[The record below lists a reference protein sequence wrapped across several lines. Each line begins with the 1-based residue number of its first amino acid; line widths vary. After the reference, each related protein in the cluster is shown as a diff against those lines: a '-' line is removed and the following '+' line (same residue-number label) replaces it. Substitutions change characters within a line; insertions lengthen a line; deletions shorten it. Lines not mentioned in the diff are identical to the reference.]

1 MNIYLIYLSNNYG
14 GACQALLAFKK
25 FLDSH
30 EIKNQVICP
39 QGPLLIPDIEI
50 SSKKYKSIFKVL
62 FFILFK
68 NIFYKG
74 NKNIFF
80 LNTIANAPLSIFKN
94 TILWIHETT
103 LDGRPNLF
111 SFLKF
116 LSITFSRESYFVNS
130 SMHSLFPKSKLFE
143 IPYKY
148 LENVVLDN
156 SMKRSKKFKA
166 CMIVRPLDNKGIDD
180 FIRLSSRS
188 PEDFAIL
195 TQPNL
200 FILYCHKNGLNIPN
214 NLAIEDFNDTQVRKR
229 VLLSSSF
236 HLNLSKLPETVGL
249 NTIEAMSYGCICIS
263 TDNAGSRLILDEKFI
278 IKNPLNYDLIE
289 SVKLLMSNYFLEDL
303 KTINRK
309 QLDKVFCKNSK
320 LYYRG
325 TFLEDELNK

>member
-30 EIKNQVICP
+30 EIKNKVICP

-50 SSKKYKSIFKVL
+50 SNKKYKSIFKVL

-116 LSITFSRESYFVNS
+116 FTRNFSRESYFVNS
-130 SMHSLFPKSKLFE
+130 SMRSLFTKSKLFE
-143 IPYKY
+143 IPYEY
-148 LENVVLDN
+148 LENIVLDN
-156 SMKRSKKFKA
+156 SMHRSNKFKA

-188 PEDFAIL
+188 SEDFIIL
-195 TQPNL
+195 TQPTL
-200 FILYCHKNGLNIPN
+200 FHLYCHKNGLNIPS
-214 NLAIEDFNDTQVRKR
+214 NLAIEDFNDIEVRKR
-229 VLLSSSF
+229 ILLSSSF

-278 IKNPLNYDLIE
+278 IKNPLNYDLID
-289 SVKLLMSNYFLEDL
+289 SVKSLMSSYYLEDL
-303 KTINRK
+303 NTLNQR

-320 LYYRG
+320 FYKG